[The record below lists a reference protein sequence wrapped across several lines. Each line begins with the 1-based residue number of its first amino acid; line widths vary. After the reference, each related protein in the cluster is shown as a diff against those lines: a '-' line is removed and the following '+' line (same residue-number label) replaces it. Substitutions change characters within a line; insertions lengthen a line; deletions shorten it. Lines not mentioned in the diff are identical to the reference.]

1 MWIGLLIWSIGSL
14 LGILPAPLTVQII
27 GSVVVFSAI
36 GDFFLWIFK
45 GIYRGICAVFL
56 TTRRENQV
64 DMHAHYDA
72 H

>member
-1 MWIGLLIWSIGSL
+1 MWFGLLIWSIGSM

-45 GIYRGICAVFL
+45 GIYHGICVIF
-56 TTRRENQV
+56 
-64 DMHAHYDA
+64 
-72 H
+72 